1 MKNNLIETIKS
12 NGSNYIVTEEAIFD
26 QIAQEVASNTRKDG
40 LWTKALS
47 ESSMDEDSAK
57 ALYIKFRAE
66 QIRNEVDQLLS
77 KLKTEEQHSFNQAL
91 AEAKKDRELAA
102 EELYKA
108 KQITTEL
115 NALKLKNETQNSLID
130 KKIDEQ
136 KIEHKRQIENLNFK
150 LLNLEHTLGSQ
161 KSHIEKIEKEG
172 IIKTNAIVLLVIS
185 IFAMTYYIIHLK
197 NEKYISE
204 VASER
209 STSNSHTSQTK
220 K

>member
-1 MKNNLIETIKS
+1 MKNDLIEKIKNS
-12 NGSNYIVTEEAIFD
+12 GSNYIVTEEAIFD

-66 QIRNEVDQLLS
+66 QIKNEADEILL
-77 KLKTEEQHSFNQAL
+77 KLKIEEQQALNQAL
-91 AEAKKDRELAA
+91 AEAKNDRELAA
-102 EELYKA
+102 EELLKA

-115 NALKLKNETQNSLID
+115 NALKLKNETQNILID

-150 LLNLEHTLGSQ
+150 LLNLEHTLNSQ
-161 KSHIEKIEKEG
+161 KTHIEKIEKEG
-172 IIKTNAIVLLVIS
+172 IFKTNAIVLLVIT
-185 IFAMTYYIIHLK
+185 IFAMAYYISYLK
-197 NEKYISE
+197 SDKYTSQ
-204 VASER
+204 VASEQ
-209 STSNSHTSQTK
+209 STLKNLTMQPK